1 LAARVQGQAGEVPE
15 LKPFLV
21 RPPPLPNK
29 SPLPNKRPVSPL
41 SPEYRQ
47 ERFRVGTLRAIW
59 LGEYSLGQTFWGA
72 YAAGCFGVIMAA
84 TLINAV
90 ATTFWDHRLYIGFL
104 NRSFLLAFCSVGV
117 WNSAKSSIKSPAWI
131 DRFWGFAARAF
142 VLFAV
147 LKFIFNAVNG
157 GAVNLLARMTGPM
170 DIYTPIL

>member
-1 LAARVQGQAGEVPE
+1 VPE

-104 NRSFLLAFCSVGV
+104 NRSFLLAFC
-117 WNSAKSSIKSPAWI
+117 
-131 DRFWGFAARAF
+131 FCWGLEQREEF
-142 VLFAV
+142 
-147 LKFIFNAVNG
+147 
-157 GAVNLLARMTGPM
+157 
-170 DIYTPIL
+170 Y